1 MYIIG
6 FVINTKG
13 YNIPFLLKN
22 SQGVVMYRPE
32 KIKDISRHFQ
42 IDGEIRLAQA
52 SKIGHINETYT
63 ATYGKGENKVR
74 YVHQKINQS
83 VFKDPVGVMKN
94 IVLITEHMRSKLR
107 TLGVRDLHRRVLTV
121 IPANDGGAFYCD
133 KDGECWRTYKFIEN
147 AKTFE
152 AVETMVQAY
161 EAGKAYGN
169 FQFLLSDLD
178 SRHIGETIPNFHNTR
193 TRFDRLIKALE
204 KDEFNRAKTAS
215 KEVHFVQTRESI
227 VDVLLN
233 AKADG
238 IIPERITHNDT
249 KFNNVMLD
257 DETGKE
263 LCVLDLDTVMPGL
276 VLYDFGDMIRT
287 TTSTSL
293 EDEKDLSKVE
303 LQMPLFEAL
312 TSGYLC
318 TAGRFLTEEE
328 KSYLVFAGKLI
339 TFTIGIRFLTDY
351 LEGDHYFRIHRPE
364 HNLDRART
372 QFKLISSIE
381 KNEDE
386 MQRFV
391 ESKYQDIAE
400 KLSKINQ

>member
-42 IDGEIRLAQA
+42 IDPPIRLAQA
-52 SKIGHINETYT
+52 CKIGHINETYT